1 MKNADIKTNLAH
13 VAMKIQRIIT
23 ETLANLGVERTK
35 VTMIGGEKKNSKC
48 HRSISDTR
56 AREVPQDFLRTPSPC
71 SIEGNKTSHPHQ
83 RS

>member
-1 MKNADIKTNLAH
+1 MKNADIKTNLA
-13 VAMKIQRIIT
+13 RIIT
-23 ETLANLGVERTK
+23 ERLANLGVERTT
-35 VTMIGGEKKNSKC
+35 VTMIGGEKKSSKC
-48 HRSISDTR
+48 HWSISDTR